1 MTNTDVS
8 ILCKDFANN
17 LSAHIKLSKSQLS
30 KMVQLGELLDRLLG
44 QLIKTGLPLMKN
56 VLKPWTKQIHKR
68 ILGLRMTTLIISNEK
83 MNDIMNLAYWC

>member
-17 LSAHIKLSKSQLS
+17 SSAHIKLSKSQLS
-30 KMVQLGELLDRLLG
+30 KMVQLGGLLDKLLG

>member
-17 LSAHIKLSKSQLS
+17 SSAYIKLSKSQLS
-30 KMVQLGELLDRLLG
+30 KMVQLGGLLDRLLG
-44 QLIKTGLPLMKN
+44 QFLKTGLPLMKN
-56 VLKPWTKQIHKR
+56 VLKHWVKQIHKR

-83 MNDIMNLAYWC
+83 MNDIMNLAYWY

>member
-17 LSAHIKLSKSQLS
+17 SSAYIKLSKSQLS
-30 KMVQLGELLDRLLG
+30 KMVQLGGLLDRLLG

>member
-17 LSAHIKLSKSQLS
+17 SSAHIKLSKSQLS
-30 KMVQLGELLDRLLG
+30 KMVQLGGLLDRLLG

-83 MNDIMNLAYWC
+83 MNDIMNLPYWC

>member
-17 LSAHIKLSKSQLS
+17 SSAHIKLSKSQLS
-30 KMVQLGELLDRLLG
+30 KMVQLGGLLERLLG

>member
-30 KMVQLGELLDRLLG
+30 KMVQLGGLLDRLLG

-83 MNDIMNLAYWC
+83 MNDIMNLPYWC

>member
-17 LSAHIKLSKSQLS
+17 SSAHIKLSKSLLS
-30 KMVQLGELLDRLLG
+30 KMVQLGGLLDRLLG

-56 VLKPWTKQIHKR
+56 VLKPWAKQIHKR

>member
-30 KMVQLGELLDRLLG
+30 KMVQLGGLLDRLLG
-44 QLIKTGLPLMKN
+44 QFIKTGLPLMKN

>member
-30 KMVQLGELLDRLLG
+30 KMVQLGGLLDRLLG

>member
-17 LSAHIKLSKSQLS
+17 SSAHIKLSKSQLS
-30 KMVQLGELLDRLLG
+30 KMVQLGGLLDRLLG

>member
-1 MTNTDVS
+1 MLLTNTDVS

-17 LSAHIKLSKSQLS
+17 SSAHIKLSKSQLS
-30 KMVQLGELLDRLLG
+30 KMIQLGGLLDRLLG

-68 ILGLRMTTLIISNEK
+68 ILGLRMTTLIISN
-83 MNDIMNLAYWC
+83 DIMNLAYWC

>member
-30 KMVQLGELLDRLLG
+30 KMVQLGGLLDRLLG

-68 ILGLRMTTLIISNEK
+68 ILGLRMATLIISNEK

>member
-1 MTNTDVS
+1 M
-8 ILCKDFANN
+8 NN
-17 LSAHIKLSKSQLS
+17 SSAHIKLSKSQLS
-30 KMVQLGELLDRLLG
+30 KMVQLGGLLDRLLG

>member
-17 LSAHIKLSKSQLS
+17 SSAYIKLSKSQLS
-30 KMVQLGELLDRLLG
+30 KMVQLGGLLERLLG

>member
-8 ILCKDFANN
+8 ILKDFANN

-30 KMVQLGELLDRLLG
+30 KMVQLGELLDRFLG
-44 QLIKTGLPLMKN
+44 QLIKTDLPLMKN
-56 VLKPWTKQIHKR
+56 VLKPWAKQIHKR
-68 ILGLRMTTLIISNEK
+68 IVGLRMTTLIISNEK